1 MHKSREEGS
10 FGVKI
15 KSKEFKVVKKRKEKK
30 SIIR

>member
-15 KSKEFKVVKKRKEKK
+15 KSKEFKVVKKRKENNK
-30 SIIR
+30 IN